1 VEFLEKDLDLEEEFV
16 EFEGE
21 FEKDI
26 IVEV

>member
-1 VEFLEKDLDLEEEFV
+1 MEFLEKDLDLEEEFV